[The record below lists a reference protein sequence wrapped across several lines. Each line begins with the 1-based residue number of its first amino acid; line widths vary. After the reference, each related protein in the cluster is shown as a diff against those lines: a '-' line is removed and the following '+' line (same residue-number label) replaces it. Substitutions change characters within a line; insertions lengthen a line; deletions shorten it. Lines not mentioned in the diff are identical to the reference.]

1 MTVSGASLAVRAVP
15 HATNHDATTYIT
27 HQWLSLRG
35 GNMDNMLGWSRRSVL
50 AAGLAVSSSWLVG
63 RSQAQNP
70 ESVMTRPIPHSGE
83 ELPIVGLGTA
93 VSFPSADES
102 QRAALKDVI
111 ARLWPV
117 AASQSIRRR
126 FMATRK
132 A

>member
-1 MTVSGASLAVRAVP
+1 VTVSGARRSLDERF
-15 HATNHDATTYIT
+15 HTATNHDAATYIT

-117 AASQSIRRR
+117 AAS
-126 FMATRK
+126 
-132 A
+132 